1 MLRKVEMTVLID
13 NVATEALPGE
23 WGLSI
28 LISADH
34 RKILLDTGAGSL
46 FAQNAESLGIDLSE
60 VEAGVLSHAH
70 YDHADGMDT
79 FFERNRKAPFFVRE
93 GACEN
98 CFGIKEGVQKYIGI
112 RRGILAAYENRI
124 RYVKGVCEIAEG
136 IWLIPHRK
144 ADYSAIALRNHLYT
158 IRDGT
163 CCPDDFSHEQSLVLD
178 TEKGLIVLNSCSH
191 TGMTN
196 ILADIQEMLGRNDIY
211 AYVGGLHLYNLTDE
225 ELDVLCEEI
234 IQTSIGHIFTGH
246 CTGDHAFHVLK
257 ARLGGR
263 IEQFASGFSYCF

>member
-1 MLRKVEMTVLID
+1 MPEKVEMTVLID
-13 NVATEALPGE
+13 NIATEELPGE

-28 LISADH
+28 LITADN

-60 VEAGVLSHAH
+60 VEVGVLSHAH

-79 FFERNRKAPFFVRE
+79 FFERNRNAPFLVRE

-98 CFGIKEGVQKYIGI
+98 CYGIKEGVQKYIGI
-112 RRGILAAYENRI
+112 RRGILASYENRI
-124 RYVKGVCEIAEG
+124 QYITGVYEIAEG

-144 ADYSAIALRNHLYT
+144 ADYSSIALRNDLYT
-158 IRDGT
+158 IHNGK
-163 CCPDDFSHEQSLVLD
+163 CMPDDFAHEQSLVID
-178 TEKGLIVLNSCSH
+178 TGKGLIVLNSCSH

-196 ILADIQEMLGRNDIY
+196 ILADIREMLGRNDIY
-211 AYVGGLHLYNLTDE
+211 AYVGGLHLFHLTDE

-234 IQTSIGHIFTGH
+234 KQTSIGHIFTGH
-246 CTGDHAFHVLK
+246 CTGDHAFRVLK
-257 ARLGGR
+257 AGLGGR
-263 IEQFASGFSYCF
+263 IEQFASGFTYCF